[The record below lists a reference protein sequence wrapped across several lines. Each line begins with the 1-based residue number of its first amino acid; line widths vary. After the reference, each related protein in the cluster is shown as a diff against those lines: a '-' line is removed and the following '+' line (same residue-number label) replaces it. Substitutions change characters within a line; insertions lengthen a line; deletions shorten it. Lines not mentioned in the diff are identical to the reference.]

1 MIETDSTLRRNYQDD
16 SRTLT
21 PGAGNFMPSETPMPP
36 PRPPIPPQRLIGL
49 YFYCHG
55 PTITE
60 THRSCGLGSKIFH
73 NVI

>member
-1 MIETDSTLRRNYQDD
+1 MFSYSARNMVESDSTLRRNYQDD

-49 YFYCHG
+49 YFYCQDL
-55 PTITE
+55 IVTE
-60 THRSCGLGSKIFH
+60 VQNLCEAF
-73 NVI
+73 